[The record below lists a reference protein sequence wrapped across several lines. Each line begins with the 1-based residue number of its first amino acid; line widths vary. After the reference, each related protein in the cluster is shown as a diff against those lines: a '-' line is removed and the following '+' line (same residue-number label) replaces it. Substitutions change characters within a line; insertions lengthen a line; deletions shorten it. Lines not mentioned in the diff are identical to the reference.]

1 LHATDGSA
9 RNRWAGTVTEVDTHA
24 DRVRVGIGGPVPL
37 AAEVTIEA
45 ASELDLTPGR
55 LVEAA
60 VKATEVRVY
69 PA

>member
-1 LHATDGSA
+1 
-9 RNRWAGTVTEVDTHA
+9 
-24 DRVRVGIGGPVPL
+24 VGIGGPVPL
-37 AAEVTIEA
+37 AAEVTLEA

-55 LVEAA
+55 LVVAA